1 MQVGGAMR
9 SVLFQICAAAMIT
22 AVLKALL
29 PSEKCS
35 RQIKILI
42 SCYFIVIVITGF
54 SSQPFLEDI
63 FSDFSIDT
71 EYYDYSVSLERH
83 TADETALLLRQRL
96 GEKLNDGGIYPEKI
110 YIDVNIADSSS
121 ISISEIRLVL
131 KNLNEEIKAKAVRII
146 RSYVGT
152 QAKITI
158 EEQ

>member
-1 MQVGGAMR
+1 MR

-35 RQIKILI
+35 KQIKILI
-42 SCYFIVIVITGF
+42 SCYFIVVVITAF
-54 SSQPFLEDI
+54 RSQPLLDNF
-63 FSDFSIDT
+63 FSEFSIDT

-83 TADETALLLRQRL
+83 TADETALILRQRL
-96 GEKLNDGGIYPEKI
+96 EEKLSEVGIYPEKI

-131 KNLNEEIKAKAVRII
+131 RKPTEEIKEKAVRTV

-152 QAKITI
+152 QTKITI